1 MENKEFL
8 SKLKR
13 GVSEIISEEEL
24 LEKLS
29 RKTPLRVKLGVD
41 PTAPDLHLGHTV
53 LLRKLRFFQDNG
65 HKVIFII
72 GDLTA
77 RIGDP
82 SGQSKTRPMMSEK
95 EILENSK
102 TYQEQVFKILDK
114 EKTEVVYNSHWLYP
128 LGLQGILELSK
139 NVTVAQM
146 LHRADFKE
154 RFKKDIDITILEFL
168 YPLIQGYD
176 SVAIKA
182 DIELGGTDQKFNLLM
197 GREIQRAY
205 NQEPQV
211 VIMMPL
217 LIGTDGVKKMS
228 KSYGNYIALNDTPKD
243 MYGKIMS
250 LPDNLMLDY
259 FELLT
264 DFDINEIK
272 KLIKNDPRAAK
283 AKLAWTITTQYH
295 GEEQAP
301 NAQKEFDRVFSK
313 KELPEEM
320 PEFRTKQK
328 EWLPVELI
336 FKAGLVSSKNEG
348 RRLLAQG
355 GVELNGEK
363 ISEQQ
368 KISID
373 KEIVI
378 KAGKRKFCK
387 IILEK

>member
-1 MENKEFL
+1 MEQKEFL
-8 SKLKR
+8 TKLKR

-24 LEKLS
+24 LVKLS

-82 SGQSKTRPMMSEK
+82 SGQTKTRPMMSEK
-95 EILENSK
+95 EILENAK

-128 LGLQGILELSK
+128 LGLQGMLELAK

-205 NQEPQV
+205 GQEPQV
-211 VIMMPL
+211 VMMMPL

-228 KSYGNYIALNDTPKD
+228 KSYGNYIALNDKPKD
-243 MYGKIMS
+243 MFGKIMS
-250 LPDNLMLDY
+250 LPDSLMLDY

-264 DFDINEIK
+264 DFDITEIK
-272 KLIKNDPRAAK
+272 EFIKKDPKGAK
-283 AKLAWTITTQYH
+283 SKLAYTITAQYH
-295 GEEQAP
+295 GEEQAKK
-301 NAQKEFDRVFSK
+301 AQEEFDRVFSK
-313 KELPEEM
+313 KEIPEEI
-320 PEFRTKQK
+320 PIFKTKQK
-328 EWLPVELI
+328 EWLPVELL
-336 FKAGLVSSKNEG
+336 FKAGIVSTKNEA

-355 GVELNGEK
+355 GVEINNQKIKEDEK
-363 ISEQQ
+363 I
-368 KISID
+368 IID
-373 KEIVI
+373 KELII

>member
-1 MENKEFL
+1 MDTNKFL
-8 SKLKR
+8 TELKR

-24 LEKLS
+24 KVKLS
-29 RKTPLRVKLGVD
+29 RKTHLRVKFGVD
-41 PTAPDLHLGHTV
+41 PTAADLHLGHTV
-53 LLRKLRFFQDNG
+53 LLKKLRFFQDNG

-82 SGQSKTRPMMSEK
+82 SGQTKTRPMISEK
-95 EILENSK
+95 EILENAK

-114 EKTEVVYNSHWLYP
+114 EKTEIVYNSHWLYP
-128 LGLQGILELSK
+128 LGLQGLLELSK

-154 RFKKDIDITILEFL
+154 RFKNDVDITILEFL

-205 NQEPQV
+205 AQEPQV

-217 LIGTDGVKKMS
+217 LIGTDGVRKMS

-250 LPDNLMLDY
+250 LPDNLMPDY

-264 DFDINEIK
+264 DFDMTEIK
-272 KLIKNDPRAAK
+272 KLIKNDPRNAK
-283 AKLAWTITTQYH
+283 AKLAYTITGQYH
-295 GEEQAP
+295 GKEQAQK
-301 NAQKEFDRVFSK
+301 AQQEFDRVFSK
-313 KELPEEM
+313 KEIPEEI
-320 PEFRTKQK
+320 PEFKTNQK

-336 FKAGLVSSKNEG
+336 FKAGLVSTKNEA

-355 GVELNGEK
+355 GVEINGEK
-363 ISEQQ
+363 IKENQ
-368 KISID
+368 KITSD
-373 KEIVI
+373 KELII
-378 KAGKRKFCK
+378 KVGKRKFCK
-387 IILEK
+387 IIL